1 MAYAYRVFAGICV
14 ATVLTQTLIVGLS
27 ALRGNLDEGAVVK
40 IVGLLNGIDISGRRV
55 AEAVRE
61 VRQEETPD
69 YQEILERRALESI
82 ELDMRRQSLAN
93 HLEFIRSREIQLR
106 AEQEAFDR
114 RRESFKA
121 QLETLEKDIEDDAL
135 QELQKTLGTLQS
147 ENAKDQIVRMIENNE
162 MDKVVAIVQ
171 GMPADKQKKILGEFQ
186 TPQEAEHLAE
196 ILRRI
201 GEGDPKKSLIENALD
216 GL

>member
-14 ATVLTQTLIVGLS
+14 ATVLTQALIVGLS
-27 ALRGNLDEGAVVK
+27 AIRGNLDESAVLK
-40 IVGLLNGIDISGRRV
+40 IIGLLNGIDISGRRV
-55 AEAVRE
+55 AEAIRE
-61 VRQEETPD
+61 VRQEEVPD
-69 YQEILERRALESI
+69 YQQILERRALESI

-106 AEQEAFDR
+106 TEQEAFDR

-121 QLETLEKDIEDDAL
+121 QLETLEQGVDNDAL
-135 QELQKTLGTLQS
+135 KELQKTLATLQS
-147 ENAKDQIVRMIENNE
+147 EDAKDQLVRMIENTE

-171 GMPADKQKKILGEFQ
+171 GLPTDKQKKILGEFQ

-201 GEGDPKKSLIENALD
+201 GEGDPKKSLIEGALD